1 MTKDSPGWQLGKR
14 IAPPRFLLFLLLFA
28 SGVAASVG
36 PLGWGRG
43 VMAAFDV
50 ASTVFM
56 VSIAPLLRR
65 RETHEIRETARAN
78 DANRGLLLVVTS
90 IVTLTVLVA
99 VGASVRD
106 AKDPVA
112 IGLVVATLILSW
124 TFSNLIYALH
134 YAHLYYAA
142 NGDSGEDAG
151 GLKFRDEDDPDY
163 WDFLY
168 FSNTLGMA
176 FATSDTL
183 ITSRTIRRIALGQT
197 YAAFI
202 FNLGVI
208 AFAVGALGR

>member
-1 MTKDSPGWQLGKR
+1 MTEGSPGWRLGRR

-28 SGVAASVG
+28 IGLAAGVPSLG
-36 PLGWGRG
+36 PGRG
-43 VMAAFDV
+43 IMAAFDGAAGIFLLAIV
-50 ASTVFM
+50 PLFRRDEAEQMRQAS
-56 VSIAPLLRR
+56 RD
-65 RETHEIRETARAN
+65 N
-78 DANRGLLLVVTS
+78 DANRTLLLAVTS

-99 VGASVRD
+99 VGSSVQD

-112 IGLVVATLILSW
+112 IGLVVATLVLSW
-124 TFSNLIYALH
+124 TFSNLIYAFH
-134 YAHLYYAA
+134 YAHLYYRGGEE
-142 NGDSGEDAG
+142 GDAR
-151 GLKFRDEDDPDY
+151 GLQFRDCDEPDY

-183 ITSRTIRRIALGQT
+183 ITSRAMRRIALGQT

-208 AFAVGALGR
+208 AFAVGALGGGG